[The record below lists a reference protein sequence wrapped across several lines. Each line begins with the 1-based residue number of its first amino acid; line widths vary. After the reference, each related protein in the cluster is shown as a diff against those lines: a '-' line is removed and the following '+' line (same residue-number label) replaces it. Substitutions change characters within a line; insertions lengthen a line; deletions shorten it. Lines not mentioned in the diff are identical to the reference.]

1 MDKKINISI
10 VIPSLNG
17 ENHLRDFLIKN
28 LEIIKA
34 TLENEKS
41 YRKIELI
48 VINDNSSDNSLEY
61 LKECQRDYDFLIF
74 ATNPKQGAGSARNQG
89 VSISSLSSSNQN
101 SLNYILFIDNDVLLD
116 ETFFTNTIKY
126 LQTEPF
132 CVTCNGISYF
142 TKQKQDGVKLL
153 TFKRGFF
160 RFTKNIY
167 KNELANIENELNIAS
182 FGAQGAYFFL
192 KYEDFMELGG
202 YDEFMDPY
210 LLEESDLVYRGLKR
224 GKSCIY
230 APDVTGYHKV
240 GGTIASKVSTRT
252 KILSK
257 RNRNYFV
264 WKNLH
269 NSSLLL
275 NHYLFLFLSIF
286 SIIGFR
292 GFIASLKMYKKA
304 KELNKKER
312 AFIKLDDL
320 EILEASRKFEQKHK
334 KS

>member
-34 TLENEKS
+34 TLENEKA
-41 YRKIELI
+41 YNKIELI

-132 CVTCNGISYF
+132 CITCNGISYF

>member
-34 TLENEKS
+34 TLENEKA
-41 YRKIELI
+41 YNKIELI

-304 KELNKKER
+304 KELNIKER
-312 AFIKLDDL
+312 AFIKFDDL